1 MRASVPL
8 SSCVHLPS
16 QAMPPAIA
24 QTSTPSCLPRS
35 SWHVSHE
42 LMALMLTL
50 SPSCVECV
58 LLYMCRMCSLIH
70 DSLAILC
77 HCVLCLMNVFS
88 YICVECVLLY
98 MCRMCSLIHFL
109 CLMDCNYTTQ
119 HTQRCTR
126 ECTHTHT
133 PAGKNETETC
143 RREPSENTFYI
154 YKRTHSTH
162 SQVGEYLTGGVH
174 VLKVDVEWFEVQA
187 GLGLNAWLPSRMCS
201 I

>member
-1 MRASVPL
+1 VRASVPL

-70 DSLAILC
+70 
-77 HCVLCLMNVFS
+77 V
-88 YICVECVLLY
+88 
-98 MCRMCSLIHFL
+98 L